1 MSATAPM
8 PEPARAARVVPL
20 PSLRVVSGPAT
31 GTTVRL
37 EQEDGTLGRRSDN
50 AYVVGDPTV
59 SRVHARITRDDD
71 GSVRITDLGSASGI
85 VLNGRACS
93 GTSTVGHGDRLV
105 LGSCE
110 LVVEHPV
117 GRQEAPGD
125 TTTMAMSVP
134 EEAEPSVALSPRQAQ
149 VLSLIAEG
157 MTNIEIGEEL
167 GITERTVKA
176 YAQELYTRLGVR
188 NRAGAVAE
196 AVAAGLL

>member
-1 MSATAPM
+1 MSATV

-20 PSLRVVSGPAT
+20 PSLRVLTGPAA
-31 GTTVRL
+31 GTSIRL
-37 EQEDGTLGRRSDN
+37 EHEDGTLGRRSDN
-50 AYVVGDPTV
+50 AYVVADPTV
-59 SRVHARITRDDD
+59 SRVHARVTRDED
-71 GSVRITDLGSASGI
+71 GSLRVTDLGSAAGI
-85 VLNGRACS
+85 VLNGEPCGR
-93 GTSTVGHGDRLV
+93 TRTVAHGDRLV

-117 GRQEAPGD
+117 GRSTEPGD
-125 TTTMAMSVP
+125 TTTMAMAVP
-134 EEAEPSVALSPRQAQ
+134 AEEVPAVELSPRQAQ
-149 VLSLIAEG
+149 VLALIAEG

-196 AVAAGLL
+196 GVNLGLL